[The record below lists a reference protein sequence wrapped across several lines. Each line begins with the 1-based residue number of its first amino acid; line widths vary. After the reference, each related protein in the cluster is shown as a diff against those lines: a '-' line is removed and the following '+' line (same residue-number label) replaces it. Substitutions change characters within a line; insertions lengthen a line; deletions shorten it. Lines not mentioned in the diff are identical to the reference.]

1 MQTTVGTVKRSRSGF
16 SAVHVQQSIG
26 PIERNRC
33 KIRWRHSYRWR
44 RIGFSVATRPCRF
57 LSKRR
62 HTIAAGLRETR
73 ACEKSMVWRNR
84 YVCTF
89 YFPIWFFFVRFRNGQ
104 AINPCVWFSIVI
116 LSDLT
121 KSAHCRNSGIDK
133 IECFFISLSLF
144 FFFRSMRLA
153 CNSWVQPS
161 EGMGI
166 FHRINW
172 TSARFFG
179 NPLRTIGASKF
190 Q

>member
-44 RIGFSVATRPCRF
+44 HFGLSVATRPCRF

-89 YFPIWFFFVRFRNGQ
+89 YFPIWFFFCSVSQ
-104 AINPCVWFSIVI
+104 WS
-116 LSDLT
+116 SD
-121 KSAHCRNSGIDK
+121 KSMC
-133 IECFFISLSLF
+133 L
-144 FFFRSMRLA
+144 
-153 CNSWVQPS
+153 
-161 EGMGI
+161 I
-166 FHRINW
+166 FHRHIVRPNKERTLSELW
-172 TSARFFG
+172 NRQNRMFFYFSLTFFFLSFDALG
-179 NPLRTIGASKF
+179 M